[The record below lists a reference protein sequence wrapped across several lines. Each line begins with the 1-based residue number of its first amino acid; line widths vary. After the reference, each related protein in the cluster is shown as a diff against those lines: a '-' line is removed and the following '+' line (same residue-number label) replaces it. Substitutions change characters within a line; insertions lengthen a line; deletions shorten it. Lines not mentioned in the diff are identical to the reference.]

1 MLKFRHPALAA
12 IASVSLLALA
22 GCNDEQ
28 GGGTQTPPPT
38 AENAPQ
44 APSPDPVSPPVN
56 TDDALRR
63 ITEGA
68 EAIRDAAQQLAGE
81 ARQRTDQLLTDAG
94 PAMDRLAELARE
106 FGVAANEVTERALR
120 DFQTGITVLQQ
131 RVDESRQTRPQTGDS
146 TAVLAPA
153 DQLRADTRIA
163 ARAHNAGV
171 GPAYVGVWA
180 ADAVSC
186 AKIDLNS
193 LSSMAVVTPTTIR
206 LAESVCNF
214 AETPLTNQAAT
225 LQATCIADDEMETV
239 EIELQMPEDNA
250 LVIDGAPALIRCRLP
265 N

>member
-1 MLKFRHPALAA
+1 MLKFRHPALVA

-22 GCNDEQ
+22 GCSDEQ
-28 GGGTQTPPPT
+28 GGATNSPPPS

-44 APSPDPVSPPVN
+44 APSTDPAPPPAK

-68 EAIRDAAQQLAGE
+68 EAIRDGAQQLARD
-81 ARQRTDQLLTDAG
+81 ARQRTDQLLNDAG
-94 PAMDRLAELARE
+94 PTMDRLAELARE

-120 DFQTGITVLQQ
+120 DFQTGITVLQK
-131 RVDESRQTRPQTGDS
+131 RVDESRQNLPHTGDS
-146 TAVLAPA
+146 AAVLAPA
-153 DQLRADTRIA
+153 DQLRADTKIA
-163 ARAHNAGV
+163 AKAHSAGV

-180 ADAVSC
+180 ADAASC
-186 AKIDLNS
+186 AKVDS
-193 LSSMAVVTPTTIR
+193 DPLSSMAVVTPTTMR
-206 LAESVCNF
+206 LSDSVCNF

-225 LQATCIADDEMETV
+225 LQATCIADDEMETI

-265 N
+265 D